1 MVCLICRLPPLTS
14 RLVRCLLYTS
24 RRHEVARKL
33 YLLGKSTILDL
44 NASVTEKDSASRN
57 FLYALSNYWNLYYM
71 LRSIDVYKRQTLGR
85 SLPVAG
91 KDGGLSGYCIGATAL
106 KGRMQAKTG
115 SMSGVRCLAGYL
127 TTTGNERMAFTVLI
141 NHYTC
146 TASQLQKAVGK
157 FLQSLLSY

>member
-1 MVCLICRLPPLTS
+1 M
-14 RLVRCLLYTS
+14 
-24 RRHEVARKL
+24 
-33 YLLGKSTILDL
+33 ILKDACGL
-44 NASVTEKDSASRN
+44 SPMDAVPASVFTD
-57 FLYALSNYWNLYYM
+57 LLVYA
-71 LRSIDVYKRQTLGR
+71 DKVVGETLGR